1 MRSLGIKRT
10 ASRGASSWANW
21 AARGFGWS
29 LALVA
34 SAGEA
39 APPTADPGSGWAQC
53 QQDASP
59 ARCLAALEAEAL
71 RVARASK
78 KTLHAVRQGPQL
90 RLGAPGGGHQ
100 LTLEDSAESQYR
112 GLGPVGHKD
121 TWLVARLPTDQQP
134 PLLLVSPVSGQR
146 LGLEAAP
153 RPAPDGHLLI
163 AVRPGSDGHDSSTLT
178 LLQRSGTRW
187 TMVFRYE
194 APAGLHLSFQ
204 RWRSDG
210 AAVHLQWQR
219 APTPACP
226 LAEGNAQLRDGP
238 FGWDFVPEMPP
249 PCQAAETHSSSV
261 LS

>member
-1 MRSLGIKRT
+1 MRCLGNKST
-10 ASRGASSWANW
+10 AGSW
-21 AARGFGWS
+21 AARGFGWG

-34 SAGEA
+34 SAGGA
-39 APPTADPGSGWAQC
+39 APQTGDPGSGWSQC
-53 QQDASP
+53 QQDAAP
-59 ARCLAALEAEAL
+59 ERCLATLEAEAL
-71 RVARASK
+71 RTARTSK
-78 KTLHAVRQGPQL
+78 KTLQVVRQGPQL
-90 RLGAPGGGHQ
+90 RLRAAGGAPVI
-100 LTLEDSAESQYR
+100 LEDSAESQYR
-112 GLGPVGHKD
+112 GLGPVGHQD
-121 TWLVARLPTDQQP
+121 TWLVARLSTDQGP

-163 AVRPGSDGHDSSTLT
+163 AIRPGGDGHDSSTLT

-187 TMVFRYE
+187 SLVFRYE
-194 APAGLHLSFQ
+194 APAGLRLSFQ

-219 APTPACP
+219 APSTACP
-226 LAEGNAQLRDGP
+226 AAEGNAQLRDGP

-249 PCQAAETHSSSV
+249 PCQAAEIHSSSG